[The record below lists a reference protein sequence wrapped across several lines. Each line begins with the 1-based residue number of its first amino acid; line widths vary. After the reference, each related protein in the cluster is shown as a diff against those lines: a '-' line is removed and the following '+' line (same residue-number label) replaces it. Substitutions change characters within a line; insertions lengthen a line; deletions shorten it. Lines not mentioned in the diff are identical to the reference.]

1 MSRKDT
7 LLWII
12 LPVTGI
18 VAFIVWLFWPIET
31 RGDPNILNVRPISS
45 AEPFED
51 AALEGLVKLT
61 PQNVQDVIASIS
73 RPESYSR
80 TYEVILYW
88 NDGSRTETVSVT
100 LSETTLTVN
109 DEQIDIAGKTVSEI
123 DLLSR
128 IPAYESVL
136 DVSVD
141 EIRSADYVTLDGVPY
156 IRVRFN
162 GLMYVH
168 EYFISIES
176 GLLEHALKRLPSG
189 ETVYQMILVR

>member
-1 MSRKDT
+1 MSRNT

-31 RGDPNILNVRPISS
+31 RGDPNILNVRPIPS

-73 RPESYSR
+73 RPESYLR